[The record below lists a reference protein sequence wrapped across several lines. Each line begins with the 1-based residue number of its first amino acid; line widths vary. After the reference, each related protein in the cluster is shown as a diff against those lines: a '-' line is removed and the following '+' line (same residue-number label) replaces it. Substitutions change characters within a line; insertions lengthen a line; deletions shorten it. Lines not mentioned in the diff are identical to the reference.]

1 MGQIGEDLQ
10 TDPAKLGQTLQ
21 VIEDAASRS
30 KNINNAP
37 SVQHQVIVT
46 QMLQLSSMQ
55 GAHYVNRCLLQKT
68 DVRDAIRK
76 DAQSVTKDTTRFAFE
91 KTASETEAHY

>member
-1 MGQIGEDLQ
+1 
-10 TDPAKLGQTLQ
+10 
-21 VIEDAASRS
+21 
-30 KNINNAP
+30 
-37 SVQHQVIVT
+37 
-46 QMLQLSSMQ
+46 MQ